1 MAGWGFFK
9 EGTQAATG
17 ANSIGSDAAYKD
29 GYQPSPAG
37 QGFGQAMKEK
47 RNVIATSKGWV
58 RREIRGSRTID
69 EVLVAAGQKQEI
81 AGLDTLGFP
90 DITQMYVKLNANGVI
105 SANVATA
112 NLYVVF
118 NSAVKIKASA
128 NLMYIRLANTAGGN
142 SGNAHIISSNTVAST
157 VAGSNNQLIFNLPP
171 LMGGTGSAKGTYRI
185 NAQSI
190 GVTGSPV
197 YNPELSG
204 QVGTANLVITGSVSN
219 NLLNFAG
226 DVITTFQVS
235 PKGV

>member
-17 ANSIGSDAAYKD
+17 ANSIGSGAAYKD

-58 RREIRGSRTID
+58 RREVRGSRIID
-69 EVLVAAGQKQEI
+69 EVLVAAG
-81 AGLDTLGFP
+81 
-90 DITQMYVKLNANGVI
+90 QMYVKLNANGVI

-157 VAGSNNQLIFNLPP
+157 VAGSNNQLIFNLPK

>member
-1 MAGWGFFK
+1 
-9 EGTQAATG
+9 
-17 ANSIGSDAAYKD
+17 
-29 GYQPSPAG
+29 
-37 QGFGQAMKEK
+37 MKEK

-58 RREIRGSRTID
+58 RREVRGSRIID
-69 EVLVAAGQKQEI
+69 EPLVAAGDKVAL
-81 AGLDTLGFP
+81 AGTEVLGFP
-90 DITQMYVKLNANGVI
+90 DICQMYVKLNANGVI

-118 NSAVKIKASA
+118 NAPVKIKASA

-142 SGNAHIISSNTVAST
+142 SGNAHITSSNTVAST
-157 VAGSNNQLIFNLPP
+157 VAGSNNQLIFNLPK
-171 LMGGTGSAKGTYRI
+171 LQGGTGSAKATYKI

-197 YNPELSG
+197 YNPEMSA
-204 QVGTANLVITGSVSN
+204 QTGTANLVITGSVSN